1 MLSDSS
7 APEGRRT
14 KSRVTGAGRQTAG
27 PPGAAARGHTGL
39 GQDSARRENLPPKVQ
54 GCGRAPDVYA
64 GREDTGPA
72 LEEPRAQRGTLRG
85 TPGVRGASLSA
96 CIHGGDPF
104 PRDTHAARSVRRF
117 HRTLSSAPKAAQAA
131 TPGCYG
137 SPPKNSRLWGH
148 FWG

>member
-85 TPGVRGASLSA
+85 TPGVRGALVICLHSRGRSIPPGQGQSL
-96 CIHGGDPF
+96 G
-104 PRDTHAARSVRRF
+104 TH
-117 HRTLSSAPKAAQAA
+117 TQ
-131 TPGCYG
+131 PGQ
-137 SPPKNSRLWGH
+137 
-148 FWG
+148 

>member
-1 MLSDSS
+1 MKLLFTKESEAMLSDSS

-27 PPGAAARGHTGL
+27 PPGAAAGGHTGL

-104 PRDTHAARSVRRF
+104 PRGGDSPSGHTRSPVSKEVPPNSQF
-117 HRTLSSAPKAAQAA
+117 SS
-131 TPGCYG
+131 
-137 SPPKNSRLWGH
+137 
-148 FWG
+148 